1 MTPSDA
7 LRPGHLLRDFP
18 LPDGR
23 MLSDFRGYA
32 NVLFLYGDAAE
43 LQPLLLALEG
53 RADELGEENTR
64 VLIVLRAGELPE
76 LPFRIIPD
84 AKGAIAAR
92 LAKQNDG
99 AAPRYLVAMTDR
111 FGEMFFTANASAGEP
126 LPDADE
132 VLKWARFV
140 AAHCPECHPPEWP
153 PL

>member
-32 NVLFLYGDAAE
+32 NVLFLYGDAAA

-53 RADELGEENTR
+53 RGQELAENETR
-64 VLIVLRAGELPE
+64 ILVVLRAGELPE
-76 LPFRIIPD
+76 LPFRIFHD
-84 AKGAIAAR
+84 ADGAIAAR

-99 AAPRYLVAMTDR
+99 AAPRYLAAMTDR

-126 LPDADE
+126 LPSADE
-132 VLKWARFV
+132 VVKWAGYV
-140 AAHCPECHPPEWP
+140 AAYCPECHPPEWP
-153 PL
+153 PV